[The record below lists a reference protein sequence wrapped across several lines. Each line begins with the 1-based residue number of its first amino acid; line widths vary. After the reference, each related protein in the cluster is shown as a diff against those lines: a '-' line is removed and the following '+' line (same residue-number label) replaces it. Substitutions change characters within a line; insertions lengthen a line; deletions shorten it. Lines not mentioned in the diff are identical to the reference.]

1 MSRVWTTAEVER
13 LTGDDGREI
22 VLRPGDLISPSA
34 RDVAAGRGLTVRWAD
49 DVVDVDGSSDAGEA
63 PDGECACR
71 AEGDCG
77 CAHAGAAA
85 QATASVVDQDLV
97 ARVRALAS
105 SIAGARPNASP
116 AEVARETMSALG
128 ANGSPGVGTPEPA
141 QPLAGRRFPT
151 KGKGARP
158 SYHADPGLDA
168 VISMVT
174 TLTSEVWVLRE
185 RVMTLEALLA
195 EKRAIEPDAV
205 DAHLAT
211 GADAEARLG
220 AARAFVGRVLRVF
233 YEWREEIVG
242 DETQDAYHEVIRRA
256 FGQAKVN
263 T

>member
-13 LTGDDGREI
+13 LTGEQGQEI
-22 VLRPGDLISPSA
+22 VLLPGDLISPSA
-34 RDVAAGRGLTVRWAD
+34 RDVAAGRGLTVRWASD
-49 DVVDVDGSSDAGEA
+49 TVDVVDASD
-63 PDGECACR
+63 DDCACR
-71 AEGDCG
+71 SDSDCG
-77 CAHAGAAA
+77 CGGADAAA
-85 QATASVVDQDLV
+85 QATASTVDQELV
-97 ARVRALAS
+97 ARVRELAG

-116 AEVARETMSALG
+116 AEVARATLSALG

-158 SYHADPGLDA
+158 TYHEDPGLDA

-174 TLTSEVWVLRE
+174 TLASEVWVLRE
-185 RVMTLEALLA
+185 RVMTLETLLG
-195 EKRAIEPDAV
+195 EKRVIEPGAV

-211 GADAEARLG
+211 GTDAEARLG

-233 YEWREEIVG
+233 YEWREQIVG
-242 DETQDAYHEVIRRA
+242 DETQDAYHEIIRRA
-256 FGQAKVN
+256 FGQVKGN